1 MYSCLYA
8 QKGTQIFRQYIDLTK
23 SNFTNQ
29 NQFLLKIMQA
39 KKTIKH
45 YVVVLNLI
53 IVENYVL
60 SFLTSSDNTCTYDL
74 LS

>member
-39 KKTIKH
+39 NKTMKH

-53 IVENYVL
+53 IVL
-60 SFLTSSDNTCTYDL
+60 AKAKLCALFPDKQ
-74 LS
+74 

>member
-8 QKGTQIFRQYIDLTK
+8 HKGTQIFRQYIDLTK

-39 KKTIKH
+39 NKTIKH

-53 IVENYVL
+53 IVVAKAKL
-60 SFLTSSDNTCTYDL
+60 FALFPDKQ
-74 LS
+74 